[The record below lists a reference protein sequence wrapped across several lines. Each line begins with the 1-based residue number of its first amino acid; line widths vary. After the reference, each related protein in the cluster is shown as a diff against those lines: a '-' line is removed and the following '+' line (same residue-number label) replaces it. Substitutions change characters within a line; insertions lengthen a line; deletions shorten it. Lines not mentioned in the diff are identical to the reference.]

1 MIKITLY
8 HLKDGTPK
16 GFKIK
21 GHSGYAAQGS
31 DIVCSAVSS
40 AAFLVANT
48 ILEIMKIEAQAG
60 VKEDG
65 EMTLTVPTESTTK
78 TKEILLGL
86 EFHLSE
92 LKEQYPQNV
101 TITTTEV

>member
-1 MIKITLY
+1 MIKITLF

-21 GHSGYAAQGS
+21 GHAGYAEQGS

-40 AAFLVANT
+40 AAYLVANT
-48 ILEIMKIEAQAG
+48 ILEIMKIDAEAS

-65 EMTLTVPTESTTK
+65 EMILDIPQESTPK

-86 EFHLSE
+86 ELHLNE
-92 LKEQYPQNV
+92 LREQYPQNV

>member
-16 GFKIK
+16 GFNIK
-21 GHSGYAAQGS
+21 GHSGYADRGN

-40 AAFLVANT
+40 ASYLVANT
-48 ILEIMKIEAQAG
+48 ILEIMKIDAEAS
-60 VKEDG
+60 VYEDG
-65 EMTLTVPTESTTK
+65 EMTLKVPTESTPK

-86 EFHLSE
+86 ELHLNE
-92 LKEQYPQNV
+92 LQEQYPQNV